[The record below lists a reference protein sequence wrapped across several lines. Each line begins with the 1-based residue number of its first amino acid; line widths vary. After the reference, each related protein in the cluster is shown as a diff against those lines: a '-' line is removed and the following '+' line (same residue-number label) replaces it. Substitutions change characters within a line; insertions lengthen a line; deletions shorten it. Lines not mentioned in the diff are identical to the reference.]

1 MKTRL
6 VIFGNQ
12 DFARLAKAY
21 FDYDSN
27 YDVVGFTVDSDFLQG
42 DMFEGLPV
50 VPFDTVQTHF
60 SPEDHEFFVA
70 TGYKELNAL
79 RAKKCRDATSKGYK
93 LASYI
98 SPKAQIMTSEPVGPN
113 AFICEGVTVHPW
125 ASIGDGVVILTG
137 TLVGHHASVGDYCF
151 VSGNV
156 ILAGYSGVGEH
167 CFLGANS
174 TIRNHCRVESECILG
189 AGVILL
195 EDAEA
200 GGVYRGAGAK
210 RANRSSHNQ
219 LI

>member
-27 YDVVGFTVDSDFLQG
+27 YDVVGFTVDKPYLEG
-42 DMFEGLPV
+42 DMFEDLPIL
-50 VPFDTVQTHF
+50 PFDTVQGHF
-60 SPEDHEFFVA
+60 SPENHEFFVA
-70 TGYKELNAL
+70 TGYKKLNAL
-79 RAKKCRDATSKGYK
+79 RAQKCREAISKGYK
-93 LASYI
+93 LASYL
-98 SPKAQIMTSEPVGPN
+98 SPKAQIMTREPIGHN

-125 ASIGDGVVILTG
+125 VNIGDGVVILTG
-137 TLVGHHASVGDYCF
+137 TLVGHHATVGDYCF

-156 ILAGYSGVGEH
+156 ILAGYSWVGQH

-174 TIRNHCRVESECILG
+174 TIRNHCRVESDCIIG
-189 AGVILL
+189 AGATLL
-195 EDAEA
+195 EDAEQ
-200 GGVYRGAGAK
+200 GGVYRGSGAL
-210 RANRSSHNQ
+210 RSQRSSQAQ